1 MQNQKVKSLVDL
13 QKALTDFITRFNEYL
28 KLTEEVLK
36 GQPKEVREFVE
47 SMLESL
53 AFYNLPLNHIKDL
66 FSCFQAEQT
75 AKEQSLRKLLDDGIK
90 EFLNSHRCISS
101 ELQIPPWKRDQIRE
115 GILKVFDEGSLRKG
129 ETDQK

>member
-13 QKALTDFITRFNEYL
+13 QKAL
-28 KLTEEVLK
+28 EVLAQK
-36 GQPKEVREFVE
+36 IEKIERGSWSTNHNEHEAIKNFTIVAEVKQSLPK
-47 SMLESL
+47 
-53 AFYNLPLNHIKDL
+53 IQDL

-75 AKEQSLRKLLDDGIK
+75 AKEQSLRKLLDDGSK